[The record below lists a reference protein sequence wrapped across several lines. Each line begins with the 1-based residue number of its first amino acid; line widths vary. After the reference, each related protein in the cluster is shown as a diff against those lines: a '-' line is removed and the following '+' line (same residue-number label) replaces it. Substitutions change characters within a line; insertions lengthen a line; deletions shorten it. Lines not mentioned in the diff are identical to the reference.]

1 MVWYFYFK
9 SYSKNKAITLVVLPA
24 LIFVISGVLL
34 THWLLMIS
42 GILFGIGHIYV
53 TLQNNNV

>member
-9 SYSKNKAITLVVLPA
+9 SYSKNKAIILAVLPT

-34 THWLLMIS
+34 THCLLMIS
-42 GILFGIGHIYV
+42 GILFGIGHINV